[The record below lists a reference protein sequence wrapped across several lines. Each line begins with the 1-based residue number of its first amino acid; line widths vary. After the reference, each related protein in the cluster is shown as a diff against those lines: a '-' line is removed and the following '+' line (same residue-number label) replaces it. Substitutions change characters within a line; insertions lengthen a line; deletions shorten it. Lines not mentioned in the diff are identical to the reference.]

1 MSILSTVSIPRLI
14 QSFSNRPKYA
24 VSAIKKKLYHQN
36 PHVCIFALHVLESCV
51 KNCGSVLHVE
61 IATRS
66 FMEDL
71 RDMARITTNETLRNK
86 ILELIQVW
94 AHAFRNEPSYKAV
107 QDTLNVMKAEGFKF
121 PYLRESDAMFA
132 ADAAPS
138 WAEGDNCH
146 RCRVA
151 FGLIQRQHHCRC
163 CGQVFCDKCSAKAC
177 PIPKFGIEKDVRVCD
192 DCYEKLNRTTVL
204 IPKPA
209 TTEEPKTKGPTKAT
223 APAGKSDQELR
234 EEEELQMAIALSQSE
249 AEAKEQTKRRSSS
262 LSTTTSSAK
271 PAAARTSFN
280 GHAAPKAETKD
291 DPELSRYLDREYWEQ
306 KQWEQQQQKRRSSS
320 PAPSAPT
327 QVVSKT
333 TTVTAVQQ
341 DMDNLN
347 LAASGSEEKNHELDG
362 FVSQLQKALEMFV
375 NRMNSNKV
383 RGRPIANDSSVQSL
397 FLNITNMHSQLI
409 KHLQEEE
416 DKRVHFE
423 GLQDKL
429 NEIRDAR
436 AALDSLREE
445 HREQK
450 RREAEELEA
459 LRQQQ
464 MAQKLDIMRKQKQEY
479 LQYQRQVA
487 LQRIQD
493 QEREMQLRKE
503 QQKYGVHQ
511 QPSWQQPQYT
521 SAYGPYPPPPAS
533 YTPYIPPSDLHGQYR
548 HQQPPPYSQMM
559 PPPPAQQTNPG
570 VALPP
575 QAAYPQHV
583 SQQQPQQGPQQQP
596 PQPAMHANQLEARQQ
611 PPSQPEEPLITFD

>member
-1 MSILSTVSIPRLI
+1 
-14 QSFSNRPKYA
+14 
-24 VSAIKKKLYHQN
+24 
-36 PHVCIFALHVLESCV
+36 
-51 KNCGSVLHVE
+51 
-61 IATRS
+61 
-66 FMEDL
+66 MEDL
-71 RDMARITTNETLRNK
+71 RDMARITSNETLRNK
-86 ILELIQVW
+86 IIELIQVW

-138 WAEGDNCH
+138 WADGDNCH

-163 CGQVFCDKCSAKAC
+163 CGQVFCDKCSSKSC

-192 DCYEKLNRTTVL
+192 DCYEKLNRTSVL
-204 IPKPA
+204 IPKSA
-209 TTEEPKTKGPTKAT
+209 TTEEHKTKPGSTKAT
-223 APAGKSDQELR
+223 APTGKTEAELR

-262 LSTTTSSAK
+262 LSTTSTTKTSSIK
-271 PAAARTSFN
+271 TSSN
-280 GHAAPKAETKD
+280 GHAAKAEQKE

-320 PAPSAPT
+320 PAPSAPS
-327 QVVSKT
+327 QVISTSKAVT
-333 TTVTAVQQ
+333 ATAVQQ
-341 DMDNLN
+341 DLENLT
-347 LAASGSEEKNHELDG
+347 LTAAGSDEKNHELDG
-362 FVSQLQKALEMFV
+362 FVSQLHKALEMFV

-409 KHLQEEE
+409 KHLQDEE

-450 RREAEELEA
+450 RREAEEQEA
-459 LRQQQ
+459 MRQKQ
-464 MAQKLDIMRKQKQEY
+464 MAHKLDIMRKQKQEY

-487 LQRIQD
+487 LQRIQE

-503 QQKYGVHQ
+503 QQKYGVQQNPQ
-511 QPSWQQPQYT
+511 QPAWTQQSQ
-521 SAYGPYPPPPAS
+521 YPPSSYGHYVPQPAVTPPAHP
-533 YTPYIPPSDLHGQYR
+533 YGHYIPPADQHAQYGR
-548 HQQPPPYSQMM
+548 HPPAYSQMM
-559 PPPPAQQTNPG
+559 PPGSTAQPISPHPG
-570 VALPP
+570 QLPP
-575 QAAYPQHV
+575 HAVQGYPPQQQQQPV
-583 SQQQPQQGPQQQP
+583 YPMQQQQPQQVQQP
-596 PQPAMHANQLEARQQ
+596 MVKPPENQGVS
-611 PPSQPEEPLITFD
+611 PPTTQPEEPLITFD